1 MNGDVVTGV
10 GRRGPRA
17 RKGGNLAVGLLIGS
31 QIAVICLGAWPLFAA
46 ILVAAGYSTR
56 AGSAFDYGWFFGCVG
71 EWAVVTSLPGWV
83 YLAVFRSS
91 WVAYLTKSL
100 PGLFLLFSAV
110 GSCVALLIGH
120 LDR

>member
-1 MNGDVVTGV
+1 MNGDAMTEA
-10 GRRGPRA
+10 GRRAPRT
-17 RKGGNLAVGLLIGS
+17 RTGGNLAVGLLIGF
-31 QIAVICLGAWPLFAA
+31 QIVALCLGAWPLFGS
-46 ILVAAGYSTR
+46 ILVAGGHSTR
-56 AGSAFDYGWFFGCVG
+56 AGSAFDYGWFFECIG
-71 EWAVVTSLPGWV
+71 EWAVVTSVPGLI

-110 GSCVALLIGH
+110 GSCVALMIGH